1 MKKAF
6 VISAKDEFELVK
18 KINESKL
25 EIKATQPMQKKD
37 GTWVAF
43 IYHSPCFAKDT
54 QGVKSSFS
62 TPTKSKPSEFKI
74 KPETLNKWAN
84 EDVTPKQR
92 KVLSN
97 FMSDVQI
104 EDLSKL
110 DAYKIIREK
119 KK

>member
-1 MKKAF
+1 MK
-6 VISAKDEFELVK
+6 IYCITAKDEFELVK

-43 IYHSPCFAKDT
+43 IYHSPPCKDT

-62 TPTKSKPSEFKI
+62 TPKVSKPSEFKI

-84 EDVTPKQR
+84 EDITPKQR

-97 FMSDVQI
+97 FMSDVEI
-104 EDLSKL
+104 ENLSKL
-110 DAYKIIREK
+110 DAYKIIKEK